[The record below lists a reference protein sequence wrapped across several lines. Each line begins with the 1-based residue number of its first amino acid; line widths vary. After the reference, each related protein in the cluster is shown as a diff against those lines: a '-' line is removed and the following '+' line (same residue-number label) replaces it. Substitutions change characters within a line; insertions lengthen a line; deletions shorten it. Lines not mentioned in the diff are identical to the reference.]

1 VEYERDKF
9 QGKLNDGTLTL
20 QRTEAWILRSMR
32 SVVAA
37 GTIKLEDLVSG
48 NKKAFVDLHTTSI
61 ASLIFAQ
68 QQDGPVT
75 LGNAP
80 ETLLFD
86 VTRINIWKAKFN
98 DLVDGSTMLVKG
110 VQHIID
116 RKLAPHQPERVIQEL
131 VIRDLANTIIG
142 EYTKNG
148 DTSSFKDTLTGALCQ
163 KLDDEQMMMS
173 DGKREKMLTEISN
186 SVGNSQNAVRAL
198 M

>member
-20 QRTEAWILRSMR
+20 QRTEAWILKTSR
-32 SVVAA
+32 SVVASGA
-37 GTIKLEDLVSG
+37 IKLEDLVSG
-48 NKKAFVDLHTTSI
+48 RRHAFVALHTTSI

-68 QQDGPVT
+68 DDPVT
-75 LGNAP
+75 LRNVP
-80 ETLLFD
+80 ETLIFD
-86 VTRINIWKAKFN
+86 VTRFDIWKKKFN
-98 DLVDGSTMLVKG
+98 KLADGSTMLVTA
-110 VQHIID
+110 VQHVID